1 MYSLCTQPIQSEIEY
16 DDQDED
22 MMQDTEMTENLGLL
36 QEILLL

>member
-1 MYSLCTQPIQSEIEY
+1 MYSLCTQLNQSEIEY